1 MSKTFSTEARI
12 FPCANCGEL
21 IYSDSANC
29 RFCKAAVDR
38 AAAEAAADNQ
48 KQVNNAV
55 NMAKWIRNAAG
66 AMWLFVG
73 LGLFLGIA
81 FLAATAGIFLI
92 PASLIYWQI
101 RYGGMETADADYE
114 KTKRERLIAVLLWA
128 PASII
133 QGVLLLAQLIF

>member
-12 FPCANCGEL
+12 FPCVNCGEM
-21 IYSDSANC
+21 IYSDSPNC
-29 RFCKAAVDR
+29 RFCKAPVDR

-55 NMAKWIRNAAG
+55 NLSKWIRNAAG

-81 FLAATAGIFLI
+81 SLAATAGIFLI
-92 PASLIYWQI
+92 PAGLIYWQI
-101 RYGGMETADADYE
+101 RYGGLETADADYE
-114 KTKRERLIAVLLWA
+114 KTKRERMIAVLLWA

-133 QGVLLLAQLIF
+133 QLLLLFANIIF